1 MGDET
6 MICELSLDQKFQLL
20 GIIADGLAAVGAIV
34 AIFIALKANKQNR
47 EEMKMTSKIEE
58 RSANIAFLDKRLSI
72 IQDIID
78 DKPVSD
84 EILYVMFEAVDSK
97 TNQELHKRIAHIK
110 KLEELRDKAEQNIFL
125 AGKPDG
131 EGGYISTYQEEFE
144 HLRKCI
150 SKGVAN
156 DEMRKRYKEICDKQA
171 INVYPDVENKQ
182 GKGKL
187 TPLYTIEEELEEEK
201 EKYNKEKEKFVDML
215 KKYVRSGIQTID
227 EEVK

>member
-1 MGDET
+1 MDKCEFVLQVIS
-6 MICELSLDQKFQLL
+6 ICVD
-20 GIIADGLAAVGAIV
+20 AAVGV
-34 AIFIALKANKQNR
+34 LTLLALKAALIANKQNR

-78 DKPVSD
+78 NNPVSD
-84 EILYVMFEAVDSK
+84 EILYVMFDAVDSK

-131 EGGYISTYQEEFE
+131 EGGYISTYREEFE

-156 DEMRKRYKEICDKQA
+156 DEMRKRYKEICDIQA

-201 EKYNKEKEKFVDML
+201 EKYNKEKEEFVDML
-215 KKYVRSGIQTID
+215 KKYVRSGIQTVD